1 MKIFYHHPAFIQ
13 YKKIFPSIYFL
24 FAVWKKL
31 NKIKEKKPRKIKKKK
46 LKIFGCGWKPDWIA
60 LDVAT
65 KPDLA
70 FVGSDLD
77 LAAQPD
83 LRWDS
88 TTFGTEKKKT
98 TPLIKFFELKNN
110 KNNTSITLQC
120 RLYKV

>member
-1 MKIFYHHPAFIQ
+1 
-13 YKKIFPSIYFL
+13 
-24 FAVWKKL
+24 
-31 NKIKEKKPRKIKKKK
+31 
-46 LKIFGCGWKPDWIA
+46 
-60 LDVAT
+60 LDVAA

-98 TPLIKFFELKNN
+98 TPLIKFFKLKNN
-110 KNNTSITLQC
+110 KNNTSIMLQC